1 MVNAG
6 IKPTTTYSYLV
17 EEADGANI
25 LGYSK
30 KDYCNFIH
38 QLMKSKVEAGD
49 AQSVVNEFNHRQA
62 RGIAPQT
69 IIIDQARG
77 MEISIREVM
86 SGTRHRLCQWHISQ
100 NALSHLSSL
109 KNDKGFCK
117 LFNKCMSECDSVTE
131 FEQIWEMMLTTYNVE
146 EHEWLNNLYNIRK
159 MWSTTFN
166 NDVFS
171 A

>member
-1 MVNAG
+1 MICVPFIRINHHWQNIIFSCAFL
-6 IKPTTTYSYLV
+6 SYESAESFKWLFS
-17 EEADGANI
+17 I
-25 LGYSK
+25 FL
-30 KDYCNFIH
+30 
-38 QLMKSKVEAGD
+38 KSIG
-49 AQSVVNEFNHRQA
+49 
-62 RGIAPQT
+62 GIAPQT

-100 NALSHLSSL
+100 NALSHLGSL